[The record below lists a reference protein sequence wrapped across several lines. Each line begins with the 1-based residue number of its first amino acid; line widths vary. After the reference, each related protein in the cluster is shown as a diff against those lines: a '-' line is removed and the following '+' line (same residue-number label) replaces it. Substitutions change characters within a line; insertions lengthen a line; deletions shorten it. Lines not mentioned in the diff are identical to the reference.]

1 MPCPT
6 LDGMAAAT
14 PDALGYISEAGVD
27 PDFTVEM
34 KLKSPYISM
43 ATGAC
48 LKMNQISCFLEH
60 DCS

>member
-1 MPCPT
+1 
-6 LDGMAAAT
+6 MAAAT
-14 PDALGYISEAGVD
+14 PDALVYESESDVD
-27 PDFTVEM
+27 PLFTVEM
-34 KLKSPYISM
+34 KFKSPYVSM

>member
-1 MPCPT
+1 
-6 LDGMAAAT
+6 MAAAM
-14 PDALGYISEAGVD
+14 PDALGYISESDVD

-34 KLKSPYISM
+34 KFKSPYIST